1 MGTQDVSPA
10 AVISL
15 LESAVT
21 KGTQL
26 ATFASSAYGTALTQ
40 PRFSSRE
47 LGRDAV
53 AFWGGGNIYEGA
65 QIGFDSNSL
74 IVGSRNTNDAA
85 YERPN

>member
-1 MGTQDVSPA
+1 MTGVNRTNLGNVLGTQDVSPA

-26 ATFASSAYGTALTQ
+26 ATFASSANGTALTQ

-53 AFWGGGNIYEGA
+53 AFWGGGIFMKEHKLVAFWG
-65 QIGFDSNSL
+65 GGKRF
-74 IVGSRNTNDAA
+74 
-85 YERPN
+85 